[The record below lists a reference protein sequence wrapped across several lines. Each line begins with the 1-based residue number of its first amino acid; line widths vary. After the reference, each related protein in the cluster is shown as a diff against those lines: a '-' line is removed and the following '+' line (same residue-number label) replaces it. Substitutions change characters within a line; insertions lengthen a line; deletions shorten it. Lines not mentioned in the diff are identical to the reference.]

1 MTEKETCDA
10 CGKEA
15 GAAALWRRIGFTPG
29 SRLNKVC
36 GACYNDKLPRSER
49 LRFHKAAASRK
60 KAEEAAAEEAEAE
73 AWRPEAPRPPDE
85 LRF

>member
-1 MTEKETCDA
+1 VTDKDTCDL
-10 CGKEA
+10 CGKSV
-15 GAAALWRRIGFTPG
+15 GQAALWRRIGFTPG
-29 SRLNKVC
+29 SRANKVC
-36 GACYNDKLPRSER
+36 GTCYNDKLPRSER

-60 KAEEAAAEEAEAE
+60 KAEEAEAGDED